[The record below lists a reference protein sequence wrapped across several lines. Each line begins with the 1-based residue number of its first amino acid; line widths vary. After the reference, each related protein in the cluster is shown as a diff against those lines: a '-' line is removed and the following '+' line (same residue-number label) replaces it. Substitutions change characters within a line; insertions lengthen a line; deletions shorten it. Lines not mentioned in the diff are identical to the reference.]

1 MNDSQRITSPKQF
14 DRMVKING
22 KWVWAILVLLVALM
36 VSMVTFAFT
45 QTIEKKIDKYGK
57 IFTAS
62 KGAFYPDVDLE
73 SPVMTSR
80 HLDYQ
85 VILDNLYPDM
95 ENQIIMLFVS
105 ESEMSSGMFN
115 MGTNVRVGQTEGVV
129 IVVDT
134 YEPMT
139 YDEVQALTQLSDQ
152 TLTVMGV
159 YPGQSYYG
167 VLVGSLS
174 MLSANADDKVI
185 DTSEPGTAPD
195 DASGG
200 VNNHWLDNVEM
211 IRIEKDDAYMV
222 PCEIIVQSVKPSSF
236 ILK

>member
-45 QTIEKKIDKYGK
+45 QTIEKKIDKYGQ
-57 IFTAS
+57 IFKVS

-95 ENQIIMLFVS
+95 ENQIVMLFVS
-105 ESEMSSGMFN
+105 ASEMNSGMFN

-152 TLTVMGV
+152 TLMVMGV

-167 VLVGSLS
+167 VLVGAPS
-174 MLSANADDKVI
+174 MLPANDDKVVAAAERGA
-185 DTSEPGTAPD
+185 DAD

-211 IRIEKDDAYMV
+211 IRVEKDDAYMV